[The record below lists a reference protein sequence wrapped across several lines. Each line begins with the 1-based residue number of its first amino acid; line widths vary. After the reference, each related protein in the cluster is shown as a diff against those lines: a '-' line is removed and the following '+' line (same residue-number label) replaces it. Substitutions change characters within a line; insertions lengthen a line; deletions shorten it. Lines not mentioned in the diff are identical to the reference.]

1 MEKVVTE
8 SKLVLFTNN
17 FQKTRSSLC

>member
-17 FQKTRSSLC
+17 FQKTR

>member
-8 SKLVLFTNN
+8 SKLVLLTNN
-17 FQKTRSSLC
+17 FQKTR